1 MHTIILFVTV
11 HLFCYYCIYMELIS
25 KYLRDQFGVASTIA
39 AFSKN
44 ELAKLPMY
52 LRGNYA
58 IYNGSIF
65 DQNIIWAK
73 VKSDG
78 RNTPD
83 QIKKQ
88 GLQLKQLLGH
98 PIVFVFDEMESWE
111 RKRLIERKISF
122 IQPFRHL
129 YIPELFLQL
138 NDSIRSSENKNEPT
152 STFLSPPAQFVIL
165 YHLQVASLEKMPF
178 QEIAKKVQYSTMTV
192 SRIIKELTHFKL
204 VTIEGVKE
212 KSIRFNSQGKELWKT
227 ILPILSSPVREV
239 WFTDQIVN
247 PIHYIIGGESAL
259 STNTL
264 LSESN
269 RKTYVIGKDEF
280 RSLKKL
286 GDFQHLNKKYGD
298 NRIEVWLYNPIMLSE
313 NKNVDKISLY
323 LSLMQEEDERVKGAL
338 EDLIN
343 EIQW

>member
-1 MHTIILFVTV
+1 
-11 HLFCYYCIYMELIS
+11 
-25 KYLRDQFGVASTIA
+25 
-39 AFSKN
+39 
-44 ELAKLPMY
+44 
-52 LRGNYA
+52 
-58 IYNGSIF
+58 
-65 DQNIIWAK
+65 
-73 VKSDG
+73 
-78 RNTPD
+78 
-83 QIKKQ
+83 
-88 GLQLKQLLGH
+88 
-98 PIVFVFDEMESWE
+98 
-111 RKRLIERKISF
+111 
-122 IQPFRHL
+122 L

-192 SRIIKELTHFKL
+192 SRIIKELTHFEL

-212 KSIRFNSQGKELWKT
+212 KSIRFISQGKELWKT

-239 WFTDQIVN
+239 WFSDQIVN
-247 PIHYIIGGESAL
+247 PFHYIMGGESAL
-259 STNTL
+259 STNTM

-269 RKTYVIGKDEF
+269 RKTYIIGKDEF
-280 RSLKKL
+280 RSLKKF
-286 GDFQHLNKKYGD
+286 GDFQHLDKKYGD
-298 NRIEVWLYNPIMLSE
+298 NRIEVWLYNPVMLSE
-313 NKNVDKISLY
+313 NKNVDKLSLY

>member
-1 MHTIILFVTV
+1 
-11 HLFCYYCIYMELIS
+11 MELIS

-129 YIPELFLQL
+129 YIPELF
-138 NDSIRSSENKNEPT
+138 
-152 STFLSPPAQFVIL
+152 
-165 YHLQVASLEKMPF
+165 
-178 QEIAKKVQYSTMTV
+178 
-192 SRIIKELTHFKL
+192 
-204 VTIEGVKE
+204 
-212 KSIRFNSQGKELWKT
+212 
-227 ILPILSSPVREV
+227 
-239 WFTDQIVN
+239 IV
-247 PIHYIIGGESAL
+247 
-259 STNTL
+259 
-264 LSESN
+264 
-269 RKTYVIGKDEF
+269 
-280 RSLKKL
+280 
-286 GDFQHLNKKYGD
+286 
-298 NRIEVWLYNPIMLSE
+298 
-313 NKNVDKISLY
+313 
-323 LSLMQEEDERVKGAL
+323 
-338 EDLIN
+338 
-343 EIQW
+343 